1 MRTLSIIVGLFS
13 YVAAFN
19 SVKPKTN
26 FKFVGDT
33 KPLGYFDPLQITKN
47 SGEDTIKYLREAEL
61 QHSRTAMVASLVFP
75 FIEIATKEPAINV
88 LSEKSQA
95 AQLAWLVFFGI
106 YEVGRMNAG
115 WNNPFNGGKP
125 FTLKDTYEPGA
136 VFLRSQAAFFDNKD
150 SEKRLNTE
158 LNNGRLAMLGIAGTM
173 LQELLTKD
181 ELYLNI
187 FN

>member
-13 YVAAFN
+13 YVSAFN

-26 FKFVGDT
+26 FKFAGDT

-95 AQLAWLVFFGI
+95 AQFAWLAFFSI

-136 VFLRSQAAFFDNKD
+136 VFLRSEATFFDNED

-173 LQELLTKD
+173 LQELVTKD